1 LQNAGTDFTKL
12 SLALGLLVALVSQA
26 TAESPADTAK
36 RWGLIGPWSLDCS
49 PPADRGV
56 GTVLSYEIVDGDRL
70 IHRRYFGGGSDE
82 SEVVGA
88 TISADGVLNLR
99 IYFPEFK
106 ETRELGLMKSSDDA
120 MRAVY
125 NRGKN
130 GRYSIKGGKFTA
142 NGKPTPVQHKCDK
155 RS

>member
-1 LQNAGTDFTKL
+1 LKNAGTDFTRL

-26 TAESPADTAK
+26 TAESPADTAT
-36 RWGLIGPWSLDCS
+36 RWGLIGPWSLDCAL
-49 PPADRGV
+49 PADRGI
-56 GTVLSYEIVDGDRL
+56 GTVLSYEIVGGDRL
-70 IHRRYFGGGSDE
+70 IHRRNFGDGSDE

-99 IYFPEFK
+99 IYFPAFK
-106 ETRELGLMKSSDDA
+106 ETRELGLMKLSDDS

-125 NRGKN
+125 NRSEN

-142 NGKPTPVQHKCDK
+142 TGKPTPVQHKC
-155 RS
+155 R

>member
-1 LQNAGTDFTKL
+1 MQNAGIDFTKL

-49 PPADRGV
+49 LPADRGA
-56 GTVLSYEIVDGDRL
+56 GAVLSYGIADGDRV
-70 IHRRYFGGGSDE
+70 IHRRYFGDGSDE

-99 IYFPEFK
+99 IYFPALK
-106 ETRELGLMKSSDDA
+106 ETRELGLMKLSDDG

-125 NRGKN
+125 NRGEN
-130 GRYSIKGGKFTA
+130 GRYSIKRGKFTA
-142 NGKPTPVQHKCDK
+142 NGKPTPVQHKC
-155 RS
+155 R